1 MHFACLQC
9 FDIPLFEFPM
19 RFLSAASAAALLII
33 PSVSAAQSAV
43 TGSMPLAPAHQF
55 SIDLSLVGVSLGY
68 AVRNSPNTSFGASIG
83 IGGNWYNY
91 MALAG
96 RHFSE
101 ANGLSY
107 ESKDGS
113 ADKSLYELLRASV
126 FVRREFGEGRQ
137 LDLGVKASGFLHSDS
152 SDDDP
157 GGGIFVGLDA
167 KAMWWKWNRFRVGS
181 ELDAGMYTEG
191 RPEFGVNV
199 APVLVRVTFP

>member
-1 MHFACLQC
+1 MHLASLSWFRV
-9 FDIPLFEFPM
+9 FFFELLM
-19 RFLSAASAAALLII
+19 RIHSAALAAALCCI
-33 PSVSAAQSAV
+33 SGASGAQSVNPGA
-43 TGSMPLAPAHQF
+43 LAPSHQF
-55 SIDLSLVGVSLGY
+55 SIDLGLVGASLGY

-113 ADKSLYELLRASV
+113 ANKSLFELLHASV
-126 FVRREFGEGRQ
+126 FVRCEFAAGRQ

-181 ELDAGMYTEG
+181 EINAGMYSEG
-191 RPEFGVNV
+191 RPEFGINL
-199 APVLVRVTFP
+199 APALVRVTFP